1 MIKKIKIGFQ
11 LLKYQHNFKKNV
23 CLSVILLIMGVFF
36 CLDSIVKNCIIGVV
50 FLECSGM
57 FLFSTVTSI
66 YCTELFKSSPKRKF
80 LETKSYTI
88 ENTVGNLIGLTICI
102 GVKISGIIFRN
113 MQSDTLLDTEK
124 RIMMI
129 QNEIFFAGIMTMVM
143 AIYIACAYKYFIGT
157 VIAYCIVVVIIQ
169 EMVDK
174 INFAFENNWSI
185 STTVVVAYLA
195 AFLGCVI
202 AYFLTCLFYKK
213 KMSVLG
219 QPADLRK
226 YLK

>member
-23 CLSVILLIMGVFF
+23 CLSIILLIVGVFF
-36 CLDSIVKNCIIGVV
+36 CFNRLPRNCIIGVV
-50 FLECSGM
+50 FLECSGI
-57 FLFSTVTSI
+57 FLFSGVTSI

-88 ENTVGNLIGLTICI
+88 ENAVGNLIGLTICI
-102 GVKISGIIFRN
+102 GVKISEIIFWN
-113 MQSDTLLDTEK
+113 MQPDTLLNMDK
-124 RIMMI
+124 RIMTI

-157 VIAYCIVVVIIQ
+157 VIAFCIVMVIGQ
-169 EMVDK
+169 AMVEK
-174 INFAFENNWSI
+174 NNFAFENNWSI
-185 STTVVVAYLA
+185 TTTIVVAYLV
-195 AFLGCVI
+195 AFFGCVI
-202 AYFLTCLFYKK
+202 AYFLTCLCYKK

>member
-169 EMVDK
+169 EMVD
-174 INFAFENNWSI
+174 
-185 STTVVVAYLA
+185 
-195 AFLGCVI
+195 
-202 AYFLTCLFYKK
+202 
-213 KMSVLG
+213 
-219 QPADLRK
+219 
-226 YLK
+226 